1 MVVYSSTNKCK
12 MMTITNL
19 FVSQN
24 GCLIIDIIVLLV
36 DKKKKK
42 SERFV
47 KTEASTSNEMTFYVF
62 QKMKD
67 SIFYPFVLLF
77 GDACCFMN

>member
-1 MVVYSSTNKCK
+1 

-19 FVSQN
+19 SVSQN

-36 DKKKKK
+36 HKKKKK
-42 SERFV
+42 SERLV
-47 KTEASTSNEMTFYVF
+47 KTEASTSNEMTFYVL

-67 SIFYPFVLLF
+67 SIFYLFV
-77 GDACCFMN
+77 